1 MREILK
7 LVLVLSLICGVSAA
21 TLQVVRVNLEPVIEK
36 QNDYYVRG
44 PALERLFDQ
53 PASNL
58 LSNKIVFEVGE
69 EQYPI
74 FYTIKEG
81 KLTGMAIEAI
91 GKGGYG
97 GDLSLMIG
105 ADLEKDVLLGMEII
119 KHSETPGIGSKI
131 EKESFREQWEKHTVA
146 EQIKLKDDGGKIQS
160 ISGATYSMKAVMNA
174 SQRIYDL
181 IQANRDKIEEMVKEK
196 ESNQ

>member
-7 LVLVLSLICGVSAA
+7 LVFVLSMICGVSAA
-21 TLQVVRVNLEPVIEK
+21 TLQVVRVNLEPLIEH

-58 LSNKIVFEVGE
+58 LNNKVMFEIEG

-74 FYTIKEG
+74 FYTVKDG
-81 KLTGMAIEAI
+81 KITGMAIEAI

-97 GDLSLMIG
+97 GNISIMIG
-105 ADLEKDVLLGMEII
+105 VDLNKDVLLGMEII
-119 KHSETPGIGSKI
+119 MHSETPGIGSKI
-131 EKESFREQWEKHTVA
+131 EKESFREQWENHTVA
-146 EQIKLKDDGGKIQS
+146 EKIKVKDEGGKIQG
-160 ISGATYSMKAVMNA
+160 ISGATYSMKAVMDGTDK
-174 SQRIYDL
+174 IYSLVD
-181 IQANRDKIEEMVKEK
+181 ANREKIEKMVEEK
-196 ESNQ
+196 EANK

>member
-1 MREILK
+1 M
-7 LVLVLSLICGVSAA
+7 VLSLICGVSAS

-58 LSNKIVFEVGE
+58 LSNKIIFEVGE

-81 KLTGMAIEAI
+81 KLT
-91 GKGGYG
+91 
-97 GDLSLMIG
+97 DL
-105 ADLEKDVLLGMEII
+105 AVERYEVLLEVLGKKMATSLNTELNDITDEFIKPIVMVDDNEKPIATIQEDDVII
-119 KHSETPGIGSKI
+119 FFNFRSKFSI
-131 EKESFREQWEKHTVA
+131 Y
-146 EQIKLKDDGGKIQS
+146 INKI
-160 ISGATYSMKAVMNA
+160 
-174 SQRIYDL
+174 
-181 IQANRDKIEEMVKEK
+181 
-196 ESNQ
+196 

>member
-146 EQIKLKDDGGKIQS
+146 EQIKLKNDGGKIQS

>member
-105 ADLEKDVLLGMEII
+105 ADLEKDVLLGMELI